1 MRNCLAFVLVTT
13 LSSCSGSDDVVGTQ
27 PDAREIPEDGGFG
40 PPSRGFQIATSP
52 VDINPGVEATYCY
65 YFRTP
70 NTTELSIQK
79 CASQMT
85 AGSHHMILYF
95 TPSEHGKPGTLD
107 DRCGFASGGLD
118 SVWTYSAQTAIAEA
132 ALPRD
137 DGNGVPVGQTVKAG
151 QLGYIQLHYLNATD
165 DVIHAQVLL
174 NAYAY
179 DAGVQVTPAAPFVT
193 YNSHIDLAPGNTVN
207 PTPGMVS
214 GSCDVDPTAKFYTMS
229 THTHKQGVH
238 TFVKDAASMVF
249 ESRSWEHPGAMTR
262 ERPPFVS
269 FASGKLTYQC
279 EYLNP
284 NNYSIQ
290 TGDSA
295 ATAEMCMAVGYYFPA
310 VGGTGHLC
318 LNSQSVY

>member
-13 LSSCSGSDDVVGTQ
+13 LSGCGGSDEIVGMQ
-27 PDAREIPEDGGFG
+27 PDAREPSDDAALV
-40 PPSRGFQIATSP
+40 PPPRGFQIVTSA

-70 NTTELSIQK
+70 NTTELAIQK
-79 CASQMT
+79 WASHMT

-95 TPSEHGKPGTLD
+95 TSSEYGKPGTLD
-107 DRCGFASGGLD
+107 DRCGFATGGVGP
-118 SVWTYSAQTAIAEA
+118 VWTYSAQTADAEA

-137 DGNGVPVGQTVKAG
+137 DGNGVPVGQPVKAG
-151 QLGYIQLHYLNATD
+151 QLGFIQLHYLNATD
-165 DVIHAQVLL
+165 DVIHAQVTL
-174 NAYAY
+174 NAIAY
-179 DAGVQVTPAAPFVT
+179 DEGVKVTPAAPFVT
-193 YNSHIDLAPGNTVN
+193 YHTGIKLEPGNPVN
-207 PTPGMVS
+207 PTPGTVS
-214 GSCDVDPTAKFYTMS
+214 GSCDIGADAKFYTMS

-238 TFVKDAASMVF
+238 TFVKDGADMVF

-262 ERPPFVS
+262 ERPPFFS
-269 FASGKLTYQC
+269 FTSGKLTYQC

-284 NNYSIQ
+284 NNYMIED
-290 TGDSA
+290 GDSA

-318 LNSQSVY
+318 LNSLTVY